1 MAFIGPI
8 TMRDIFDGIK
18 LVCDIIGKC
27 RDRPS
32 IVKAAGRELRCV
44 QVEFSEVQMKHDNGE
59 VSQGW

>member
-18 LVCDIIGKC
+18 LVCDLIGKC

-32 IVKAAGRELRCV
+32 IVKAAGRELQCV
-44 QVEFSEVQMKHDNGE
+44 QVELSEVQIKLDNGE
-59 VSQGW
+59 VSQVW